1 MGAPYTAH
9 GFSLEVERPPEIQ
22 NVQIEFAN
30 DESRATVRFRI
41 LLDQPRIR
49 IHRFMYA

>member
-9 GFSLEVERPPEIQ
+9 GFSGTTKLQMKSDRVPR
-22 NVQIEFAN
+22 
-30 DESRATVRFRI
+30 TI
-41 LLDQPRIR
+41 LLDQEPR

>member
-22 NVQIEFAN
+22 NVQIDFAN
-30 DESRATVRFRI
+30 EEPSDRTI

>member
-22 NVQIEFAN
+22 NVQIDFAN
-30 DESRATVRFRI
+30 EVEV
-41 LLDQPRIR
+41 
-49 IHRFMYA
+49 